1 MTLDTKTTQDVAQI
15 DHLQVRFSTDNG
27 DFDAV
32 KDASLSIAPGEILA
46 LVGESGSGKSVTSK
60 ALLQMLPDS
69 AIEAGTVLLRSGD
82 KGLVDVHQL
91 SANELRKMRGVDAA
105 MVFQEPA
112 TALNPVYKVGWQIAE
127 GLRAH
132 PELCDGTKLTKDSAR
147 KKAIEILGKVGIPD
161 PEVRVDYYP
170 HQFSGGQKQRIV
182 IAQALVLGAKLII
195 ADEPTT
201 ALDVTVQAE
210 ILALLKDIRDEF
222 NTAILLITHNM
233 GVVADMADRVIVM
246 NQGRIVESA
255 DVYELFKA
263 PKDAYTQ
270 KLLAAVPKIAEET
283 RRANTRKMPLLVAP
297 DADARPEDIVVKAEN
312 MSVTYPAHGGS
323 PAFQA
328 VKDVSFEIR
337 KGEVMGLVGESGSGK
352 STIGRAIM
360 GLSPFSGKLEVYGD
374 VLSEIPTKERRLLR
388 QRIGYV
394 FQDPYGSFNPLL
406 TIGEAVAEPMIVAG
420 PNSPSGFGVKK
431 AKDALPRVAELLE
444 MVHLPQSF
452 ATRYPHELSGGQR
465 QRVGLARALA
475 LQPDFIIADEP
486 TSALDVS
493 VQAEV
498 LKIFL
503 ELQDELQFAC
513 LFISHDLAVIDMV
526 SDYITVLYKGQIVE
540 KGTGGQILTA
550 PKEAYTKKL
559 LASLPIP
566 DPVMQRGSN

>member
-1 MTLDTKTTQDVAQI
+1 MSLNTKTAADVAQI
-15 DHLQVRFSTDNG
+15 DGLKVRFSTDSG

-69 AIEAGTVLLRSGD
+69 SIEAGTVLLRSGD

-91 SANELRKMRGVDAA
+91 SSSELRKMRGVDAA

-112 TALNPVYKVGWQIAE
+112 TALNAVYKVGWQIVE

-132 PELCDGTKLTKDSAR
+132 PELSGGVKLTKEAAR

-161 PEVRVDYYP
+161 PEIRVDYYP

-182 IAQALVLGAKLII
+182 IAQALILGAKLII

-210 ILALLKDIRDEF
+210 ILALLKEIRAEF

-246 NQGRIVESA
+246 NQGKIVESA
-255 DVYELFKA
+255 DVYELFAA
-263 PKDAYTQ
+263 PKDAYTK
-270 KLLAAVPKIAEET
+270 KLLAAVPRIEEAT
-283 RRANTRKMPLLVAP
+283 RRANTRKKTLLVAP

-312 MSVTYPAHGGS
+312 MSVTYPAQGGS

-328 VKDVSFEIR
+328 VRDVSFEIR

-360 GLSPFSGKLEVYGD
+360 GLSPFAGKLEVYGQ
-374 VLSEIPTKERRLLR
+374 VLSDIPTKERRLLR

-406 TIGEAVAEPMIVAG
+406 TIGEAVAEPMVVAG
-420 PNSPSGFGVKK
+420 ANSPSGFGVKK
-431 AKDALPRVAELLE
+431 VKDAQPRVAELLE
-444 MVHLPQSF
+444 MVHLPKAF
-452 ATRYPHELSGGQR
+452 ATRFPHELSGGQR

-513 LFISHDLAVIDMV
+513 LFISHGLAVIDMV

-550 PKEAYTKKL
+550 PKEDYTKKL
-559 LASLPIP
+559 LGSLPVP
-566 DPVMQRGSN
+566 DPVVQRQG

>member
-1 MTLDTKTTQDVAQI
+1 MTIGTEKQNDVARI
-15 DHLQVRFSTDNG
+15 ENLRVRFSTDNG

-32 KDASLSIAPGEILA
+32 KDTSLTIAEGEILA

-60 ALLQMLPDS
+60 TILQMLPDS
-69 AIEAGTVLLRSGD
+69 AVEAGTVLLKTSEE
-82 KGLVDVHQL
+82 GLEDVHSL
-91 SANELRKMRGVDAA
+91 SPSKLREIRGTSAA

-112 TALNPVYKVGWQIAE
+112 TALNPVYKIGWQIAE
-127 GLRAH
+127 GIRAH
-132 PELCDGTKLTKDSAR
+132 SQLFEGKRLDKAEAR
-147 KKAIEILGKVGIPD
+147 KRAIEILRKVGIPD
-161 PEVRVDYYP
+161 PEARVDYYP

-210 ILALLKDIRDEF
+210 ILELLKSIRDEF
-222 NTAILLITHNM
+222 NTSILLITHNM

-255 DVYELFKA
+255 DVFALFEN

-270 KLLAAVPKIAEET
+270 KLLAAVPKIDKLT
-283 RRANTRKMPLLVAP
+283 RRANTRKVPLVVDPAI
-297 DADARPEDIVVKAEN
+297 DAKPEEVIIEAKN
-312 MSVTYPAHGGS
+312 ISVIYPGQGANKE
-323 PAFQA
+323 FIA
-328 VKDVSFEIR
+328 VDNVSFEIR

-352 STIGRAIM
+352 STIGRSIM
-360 GLSPFSGKLEVYGD
+360 GLSPFEGDLKVYGK
-374 VLSEIPTKERRLLR
+374 VLSKLSAKERRTLR

-406 TIGEAVAEPMIVAG
+406 TLGEAIAEPMIVAG
-420 PNSPSGFGVKK
+420 PNHISGFGAKNLK
-431 AKDALPRVAELLE
+431 AAMPRVEALLE
-444 MVHLPQSF
+444 MVKLPKAF
-452 ATRYPHELSGGQR
+452 ANRFPHELSGGQR
-465 QRVGLARALA
+465 QRVGIARALA
-475 LQPDFIIADEP
+475 LQPEFIIADEP

-498 LKIFL
+498 LKLFL
-503 ELQDELQFAC
+503 DLQDQLQFSC

-526 SDYITVLYKGQIVE
+526 SDYISVLYHGQIVE
-540 KGTGGQILTA
+540 KGTGEQILTN
-550 PKEAYTKKL
+550 PQNDYTKKL

-566 DPVMQRGSN
+566 DPKVQRNR

>member
-1 MTLDTKTTQDVAQI
+1 MPIGTEKNTDVARI
-15 DHLQVRFSTDNG
+15 EHLRVRFSTDNG

-32 KDASLSIAPGEILA
+32 KDTSFTINEGEVLA

-60 ALLQMLPDS
+60 TLLQMLPDS
-69 AIEAGTVLLRSGD
+69 SIEAGTVLLRTSE
-82 KGLVDVHQL
+82 KGLQDVHTL
-91 SANELRKMRGVDAA
+91 SYSDLREIRGTDAA

-127 GLRAH
+127 GIRAH
-132 PELCDGTKLTKDSAR
+132 SQLFDGNKLSKEEAR
-147 KKAIEILGKVGIPD
+147 IKAIDILRKVGIPD
-161 PEVRVDYYP
+161 PETRVDYYP

-210 ILALLKDIRDEF
+210 ILELLKSIREEF

-246 NQGRIVESA
+246 NGGEIVESA
-255 DVYELFKA
+255 DVFQLFES
-263 PKDAYTQ
+263 PQDPYTQ
-270 KLLAAVPKIAEET
+270 KLLAAVPRIDEKT
-283 RRANTRKMPLLVAP
+283 RRANTRKVPLHVAP
-297 DADARPEDIVVKAEN
+297 DEDAKPEDIIVQAEN
-312 MSVTYPAHGGS
+312 IRVVYPGKAGAS
-323 PAFQA
+323 EFVA
-328 VKDVSFEIR
+328 VNNASFEIR

-360 GLSPFSGKLEVYGD
+360 GLSPFSGTIKVYGK
-374 VLSEIPTKERRLLR
+374 VLSELTVKEKRSLR

-406 TIGEAVAEPMIVAG
+406 TLGEAIAEPMIVAG
-420 PNSPSGFGVKK
+420 TQHPSGYGVTNYK
-431 AKDALPRVAELLE
+431 AALPRVKELLE
-444 MVHLPQSF
+444 MVRLPAEF
-452 ATRYPHELSGGQR
+452 ASRFPHELSGGQR
-465 QRVGLARALA
+465 QRVGIARALA
-475 LQPDFIIADEP
+475 LQPEFIIADEP

-498 LKIFL
+498 LKLFL
-503 ELQDELQFAC
+503 DLQDKLQFSC

-526 SDYITVLYKGQIVE
+526 SDYISVLYQGTIVE
-540 KGTGGQILTA
+540 KGEGGQILTN
-550 PKEAYTKKL
+550 PQKDYTKKL

-566 DPVMQRGSN
+566 DPKVQRGLS